1 MNWTEGTVPAP
12 LQTKKPE
19 DDNSGMFEQIENDK
33 SYTINEDGDVIPNKP
48 AESILD
54 KVNTTKVTAPSKKT
68 KKKKTAK
75 KKK

>member
-1 MNWTEGTVPAP
+1 
-12 LQTKKPE
+12 
-19 DDNSGMFEQIENDK
+19 MFEQIENDK

-54 KVNTTKVTAPSKKT
+54 KANTTKVTAPSKKT
-68 KKKKTAK
+68 KKKKIAK